1 MNAKGGGGGGGKAK
15 KKEKH
20 SHTHCS
26 LSPFHASAPRT
37 HELMLLKAWHKI
49 YGRLEIGEGGREG
62 EREGRR
68 KRRERRAGSGRLTP
82 PAVPRCGT
90 AGAAPPAAGCG
101 GGG

>member
-1 MNAKGGGGGGGKAK
+1 MGGGGKAK

-68 KRRERRAGSGRLTP
+68 KRRERRGGR
-82 PAVPRCGT
+82 GE
-90 AGAAPPAAGCG
+90 PAAGGSHPLLCPGAVLQGLRRPPLAAG
-101 GGG
+101 GG

>member
-1 MNAKGGGGGGGKAK
+1 MVGGGGKAK

-68 KRRERRAGSGRLTP
+68 KRRERRGGR
-82 PAVPRCGT
+82 GE
-90 AGAAPPAAGCG
+90 PAAGGSHPLLCPGAVLQGLRRPPLAAG
-101 GGG
+101 GG